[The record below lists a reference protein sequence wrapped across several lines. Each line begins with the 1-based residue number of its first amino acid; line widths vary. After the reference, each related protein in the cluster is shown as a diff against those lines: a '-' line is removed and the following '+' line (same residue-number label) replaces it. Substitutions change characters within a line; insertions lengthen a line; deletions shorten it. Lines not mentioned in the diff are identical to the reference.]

1 MTDKAFN
8 TRLLRILVNYSFP
21 LRMAKNI
28 KWTFYADILNISAS
42 FSLHRGWTEATKG
55 SKVMGNKG
63 WISEEKRA
71 VKLGATNTEYLEH
84 VMKKVKEN

>member
-1 MTDKAFN
+1 MLPFHSIT
-8 TRLLRILVNYSFP
+8 
-21 LRMAKNI
+21 
-28 KWTFYADILNISAS
+28 
-42 FSLHRGWTEATKG
+42 GWTEATKG

-71 VKLGATNTEYLEH
+71 AKLGATNTESLEH